1 MKRTCVKV
9 QNGKWLKR
17 WHTVSVFTD
26 ITDHLKKFN
35 ASRKESKYLL
45 TDGSMKLLGKKKN
58 EYKKMHKILHIL
70 WRN

>member
-26 ITDHLKKFN
+26 ITDHPKKFN

-45 TDGSMKLLGKKKN
+45 TDGSIDALRGKKW
-58 EYKKMHKILHIL
+58 I
-70 WRN
+70 